1 MITVD
6 EDMIAEQHAKFIDAY
21 QNSSSGALLQSKY
34 FAKAFKTLEAEADVE
49 RLKIINKERK
59 RAGMPE
65 VNSPYPYKVK
75 VPKSI
80 DEMLNGD
87 FQPARVIEVK
97 EPIKGPYSNMWFG
110 STLKGVSIRPGYE
123 NGDSRKICR
132 YALDDNTVHG
142 FLGGATGQGKSVTL
156 NSIIYGMCTEYAPW
170 ELTLT
175 LSDAK
180 IVEFKTIARNYP
192 MPHVDIVAATGD
204 ADYMLSMLENKFNE
218 MMKRQSV
225 FTKAGE
231 VFGAKIANII
241 DFREITG
248 LTLPRVVM
256 IFDECTAM
264 FQNAGS
270 KKAGKIA
277 EILDKIARLG
287 RNAGFHLLL
296 TSQEVS
302 SDLPQ
307 NTMANL
313 SLRCAMGCDGPI
325 SERIIGN
332 DAAVLNKGIKGR
344 LIINSRSSQKNSEEF
359 NTQLVVPYADDG
371 QVRTIAE
378 DTIAKGREWNVIP
391 VLRFY
396 DEEER
401 LYQQQYEEILGQ
413 FEQRSNRILLGPP
426 SFIMDDEE
434 QIVRIELTGDNVENI
449 CAFAN
454 DYKNRIRMM
463 EMLKCNFKNSA
474 KDAHTFCLVD
484 TKLAAEG
491 RLLDIP
497 HVDMVFEENN
507 YESSTF
513 FKLTKAVIYKR
524 MLIVKTDKLAFSNN
538 KVSETSEAV
547 FNEMFSKGS
556 EMDTPTNRCRLF
568 HMISLLLNDQELQRG
583 LGCDGKDMALVKK
596 IATACFNMYKKYNCL
611 QTAVTPSK
619 LPDSF
624 FWVIGIERMIGIIM
638 DSKMKFVDDFKKQL
652 QVCSTYHIRF
662 IIFTDSFDEIGPLA
676 QYFCAFLLED
686 LAPKQVNQI
695 KAMDYYPPSLAS
707 GLMLLYNPKIAND
720 KCIQKFKK
728 LMLPGEM

>member
-1 MITVD
+1 MLTVEDAMIV
-6 EDMIAEQHAKFIDAY
+6 EQHAKVINAY
-21 QNSSSGALLQSKY
+21 QNGTGGALLQSKY
-34 FAKAFKTLEAEADVE
+34 FEKAFKVLEAEADVE

-59 RAGMPE
+59 RRGEPE
-65 VNSPYPYKVK
+65 VSSPYPYTVK
-75 VPKSI
+75 IPKSI

-87 FQPARVIEVK
+87 FQPARVITVK

-110 STLKGVSIRPGYE
+110 NSLKGINIRPGYE

-180 IVEFKTIARNYP
+180 IVEFKTIAKNYP

-204 ADYMLSMLENKFNE
+204 ADYMLSMLENKFTE

-277 EILDKIARLG
+277 EVLDKVARLG

-344 LIINSRSSQKNSEEF
+344 LIINSRSSQKNSEAF
-359 NTQLVVPYADDG
+359 NSQFVVPYADDG

-378 DTIAKGREWNVIP
+378 DTIAKGKEWSVTP

-401 LYQQQYEEILGQ
+401 LYKQQYEEYLSQ
-413 FEQRSNRILLGPP
+413 FGHNPNRILLGPP
-426 SFIMDDEE
+426 SFIMNDKE
-434 QIVRIELTGDNVENI
+434 QVVRIELTGDNVENI

-463 EMLKCNFKNSA
+463 EMLKFNFKNSSA
-474 KDAHTFCLVD
+474 DAHMFLIVD
-484 TKLAAEG
+484 QKLAKEG
-491 RLLDIP
+491 GLLDIP
-497 HVDMVFEENN
+497 HSSMVFEENN
-507 YESSTF
+507 YETSTF
-513 FKLTKAVIYKR
+513 FKVTKGVIYKR

-538 KVSETSEAV
+538 KVSETSD
-547 FNEMFSKGS
+547 EMFYSIIQKGS
-556 EMDTPTNRCRLF
+556 EMDTPTNRCRMF
-568 HMISLLLNDQELQRG
+568 HMTSLLLNDVEIQKG
-583 LGCDGKDMALVKK
+583 LGFNGTDKAFIVKT
-596 IATACFNMYKKYNCL
+596 AQACFSMYKKYGCT
-611 QTAVTPSK
+611 QTAVTADK
-619 LPDSF
+619 LPNTF
-624 FWVIGIERMIGIIM
+624 FWVIGLERLLGIIM
-638 DSKMKFVDDFKKQL
+638 DNRSKYVDDFKKQL
-652 QVCSTYHIRF
+652 QVCSMYHVRF
-662 IIFTDSFDEIGPLA
+662 IIFTDSFEDIGGLA

-695 KAMDYYPPSLAS
+695 KAMDYYPPTLAN